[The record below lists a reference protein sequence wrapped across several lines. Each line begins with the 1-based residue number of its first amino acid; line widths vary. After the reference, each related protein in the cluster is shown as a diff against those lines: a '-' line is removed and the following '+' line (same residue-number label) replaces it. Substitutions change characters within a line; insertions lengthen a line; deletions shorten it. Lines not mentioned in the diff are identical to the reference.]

1 MRATGIAATALALFA
16 ATAATA
22 AAERSAPAAA
32 KQLHR
37 VNVTMREDVVDT
49 STDVA
54 LHGRTVFVVHNKGSE
69 KRSFVI
75 ARHRGVLPHFFF
87 FAAIPFVPTSQVSAK
102 IVLPSGG
109 KRRLTLD
116 LPAGQYVLVNSQA
129 TTGVPIV
136 ANAVHA
142 LREG

>member
-1 MRATGIAATALALFA
+1 MRTAGIAATALALFA
-16 ATAATA
+16 ATASTA
-22 AAERSAPAAA
+22 VAEHAAPSAG

-37 VNVTMREDVVDT
+37 VNVTMREDVVDA

-54 LHGRTVFVVHNKGSE
+54 LRGRTVFVVRNKGSE

-87 FAAIPFVPTSQVSAK
+87 NAAIPFVPTSQVSAK
-102 IVLPSGG
+102 VVLPSGG
-109 KRRLTLD
+109 KRLLTLD
-116 LPAGQYVLVNSQA
+116 LPAGDYVLVNSQS

-136 ANAVHA
+136 ANAARA
-142 LREG
+142 LRAG